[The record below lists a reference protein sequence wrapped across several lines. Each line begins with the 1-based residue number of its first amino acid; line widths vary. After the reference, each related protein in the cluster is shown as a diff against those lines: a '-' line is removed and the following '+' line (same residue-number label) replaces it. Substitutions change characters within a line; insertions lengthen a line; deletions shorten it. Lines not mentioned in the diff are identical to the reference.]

1 MVAYT
6 TMFVDL
12 LLLKHNH
19 NSAAARRFLLVL
31 GAAFDARKHTVNS
44 VGMMAEVVAT
54 LSL

>member
-31 GAAFDARKHTVNS
+31 GAAFDARKLRTTAPVCS
-44 VGMMAEVVAT
+44 R
-54 LSL
+54 L